1 MYARIPEGSPG
12 HEMDEI
18 AIATLQIIRE
28 DDPAAVIDGQPIEQL
43 LPDRLVLAAV
53 HLYGK
58 HDESSKAERESLLAE
73 AEAYSGS
80 SDGVPARS
88 RARLIQG
95 LIDAVRASR
104 TNAADQL
111 AEGLLALDRDHEP
124 QSHA

>member
-43 LPDRLVLAAV
+43 LHDRLVLAAV

-80 SDGVPARS
+80 SDGGSA
-88 RARLIQG
+88 RARARPIQG

-104 TNAADQL
+104 TDEAEQFARGFLSLDLDPDAA
-111 AEGLLALDRDHEP
+111 
-124 QSHA
+124 